1 MNDTEISPWAQ
12 DADTLTAILD
22 QLGFPVKHLDGTIDR
37 SFYSD
42 AQDRVIYLIEVLDG
56 HIDTLMS
63 NEGVKQAITNA
74 MKKGH

>member
-1 MNDTEISPWAQ
+1 MNDTETSPWAQ

-22 QLGFPVKHLDGTIDR
+22 QLGFPLKHLDNPIDGA
-37 SFYSD
+37 FG
-42 AQDRVIYLIEVLDG
+42 ACEQEQVIYLIEVLDG

-63 NEGVKQAITNA
+63 NEGVKQAIANA